1 MTLGAGAV
9 PAALRIVLAEDSVLL
24 REGTIRLLEEA
35 GFTIGGSYGDAGA
48 LLAELATVRPD
59 VAVLDVRMPPT
70 FRDEGLRAAIRI
82 RTEHPE
88 VAVLLLSQ
96 YAELDYARELLA
108 TGEHHVGYL
117 LKDRISSIDDLRDDV
132 ARVAR
137 GGLVL
142 DPQIVQRLITRRTD
156 PVERLTPRERD
167 VLRLIAEG
175 QTNQAVAHRLRIAVA
190 SVEKHIS
197 SIFTKLDLEPT
208 PDAHRRVLAVLAWLR
223 GGGA

>member
-1 MTLGAGAV
+1 MTTDRHAAAGA
-9 PAALRIVLAEDSVLL
+9 LRVVLAEDSVLL
-24 REGTIRLLEEA
+24 REGTARLLEEA
-35 GFTIGGSYGDAGA
+35 GSTVVGAYGDAA
-48 LLAELATVRPD
+48 SLLDELTSTRPD

-70 FRDEGLRAAIRI
+70 FRDEGVRAAVRI
-82 RTEHPE
+82 RTEHPG

-142 DPQIVQRLITRRTD
+142 DPQIVQRLFTRRTD
-156 PVERLTPRERD
+156 PIERLTPRERD

-175 QTNQAVAHRLRIAVA
+175 QTNQAIADRLRLAVA
-190 SVEKHIS
+190 SVEKHIG
-197 SIFTKLDLEPT
+197 SIFAKLDLEPT

-223 GGGA
+223 ADGV